1 MTERGKR
8 FIGKEEKKKR
18 RESAGRDRRE
28 RESMTLRGKIYQVL
42 NLTGIKYSKRDG
54 IEEDKR
60 IRINQ
65 TKTENQKCLT
75 HGVC

>member
-1 MTERGKR
+1 
-8 FIGKEEKKKR
+8 
-18 RESAGRDRRE
+18 
-28 RESMTLRGKIYQVL
+28 MTLRGKIYQVL

-75 HGVC
+75 YGVC